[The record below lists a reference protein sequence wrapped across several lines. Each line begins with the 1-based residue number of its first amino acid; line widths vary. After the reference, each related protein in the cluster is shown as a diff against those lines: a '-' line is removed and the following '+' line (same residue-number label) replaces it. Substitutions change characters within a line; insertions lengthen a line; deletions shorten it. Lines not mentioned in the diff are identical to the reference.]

1 MIGATFRLVK
11 TNRWCKPL
19 FLLKR
24 PLWLASGSRYR
35 RELLTRLGHP
45 FEWRSPEVDESRLPD
60 EPPATL
66 AIRLAR
72 TKALAVAQALAA
84 EGATPQGALVIG
96 SDQVCALGDECLGKP
111 GSAEAQAAQ
120 LARLAG
126 HSVVFHTAVCVVSL
140 TDGFEARHLDETVCE
155 FRALTREEIA
165 AYVAAEPATDCA
177 GGFKCEG
184 LGITLFERL
193 RSEDP
198 TALVGLPL
206 IWLARTLRP
215 WAHDD
220 I

>member
-1 MIGATFRLVK
+1 M
-11 TNRWCKPL
+11 

-35 RELLTRLGHP
+35 RELLTRLGSP
-45 FEWRSPEVDESRLPD
+45 FGWRSPDVDESRLPG
-60 EPPATL
+60 EAPAAL
-66 AIRLAR
+66 ALRLAR
-72 TKALAVAQALAA
+72 SKARAVALALAA
-84 EGATPQGALVIG
+84 EDAAAGGTAGRGALVIG

-126 HSVVFHTAVCVVSL
+126 QRVVFHTAVSIVCL
-140 TDGFEARHLDETVCE
+140 GDGFEAGHVDETVCE
-155 FRALTREEIA
+155 FRALSAAEIA
-165 AYVAAEPATDCA
+165 AYVAAEPAIDCA

-206 IWLARTLRP
+206 IWVARTLRP
-215 WAHDD
+215 WAA
-220 I
+220 